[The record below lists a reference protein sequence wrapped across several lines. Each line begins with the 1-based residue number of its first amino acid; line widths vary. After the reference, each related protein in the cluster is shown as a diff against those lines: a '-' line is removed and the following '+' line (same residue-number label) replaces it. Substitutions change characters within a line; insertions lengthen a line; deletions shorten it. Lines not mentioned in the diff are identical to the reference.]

1 MSDEHKDQE
10 ESAEHEQVPPT
21 GGALVLQG
29 LRQLLAG
36 DVSGTIGRLTLV
48 LVAITAGMEVLRQFG
63 LSDSSY
69 PFFTQVQ
76 GQALEA
82 LVVDTHDQVCSLVAR
97 SGGDPPPS
105 CSE

>member
-1 MSDEHKDQE
+1 MSDKHQDQE
-10 ESAEHEQVPPT
+10 ESSASEQVPPT

-63 LSDSSY
+63 LSDSTY
-69 PFFTQVQ
+69 PFYTQAQ
-76 GQALEA
+76 GQTLEA
-82 LVVDTHDQVCSLVAR
+82 LVIDDHAMICSLVAR